1 MPVLRFPEFSGEWE
15 EKKLG
20 DFIQSYIER
29 VSSKTGIS
37 VYSSSRNGLK
47 PQREYYDDRELQN
60 DGEYG
65 IVPRGF
71 FTYRH
76 MSDDLTFKFN
86 INTFEDKIAVS
97 KEYPVFKTVGLDSVF
112 LLCKLN
118 HGKDFKS
125 FAIKQKMGGTR
136 TRLYFKNLSNWK
148 ASFPSLLEQQK
159 IAEFFGVVDEKIA
172 GLSKKKASL
181 ERYKK
186 GVMQKIFSK
195 EICFKDENGKSYPKW
210 DDKRLGEVAVFQK
223 GKNISKEDISENGN
237 LECIR
242 YGEIYTSYKE
252 VINLIKSRTH
262 LKSETLILS
271 ESNDVIIPASGETQW
286 DIAIASCVLKDG
298 VALGGDINIIRNKEN
313 GVFLAYYLSNAK
325 RKDIA
330 RLSQGNSVVHLYS
343 SQLKFLKLLLPSL
356 SEQKKIAD
364 FLMTLDEKI
373 SALGN
378 ELSYAKEFKKG
389 LLQQMFV

>member
-1 MPVLRFPEFSGEWE
+1 MITQTHNKKEVSTKVPVLRFPEFSGEWE

-20 DFIQSYIER
+20 DFIQSYVER

-186 GVMQKIFSK
+186 GVMQKIFSN
-195 EICFKDENGKSYPKW
+195 EIRFKDENGNSYPDWKE
-210 DDKRLGEVAVFQK
+210 KAFLEVFRV
-223 GKNISKEDISENGN
+223 IPSKK
-237 LECIR
+237 
-242 YGEIYTSYKE
+242 YQ
-252 VINLIKSRTH
+252 IKS
-262 LKSETLILS
+262 SEICNEGNCPVVDQSPDIIAGYSEKTEKLS
-271 ESNDVIIPASGETQW
+271 KDAPVIIFGDHTTVVKYIDFDFVIGADGTKILKNNSG
-286 DIAIASCVLKDG
+286 VLKYLYYCLLFNNVEQEG
-298 VALGGDINIIRNKEN
+298 YKRHFSILNK
-313 GVFLAYYLSNAK
+313 LSLQWPV
-325 RKDIA
+325 DE
-330 RLSQGNSVVHLYS
+330 
-343 SQLKFLKLLLPSL
+343 
-356 SEQKKIAD
+356 EQKKITD
-364 FLMTLDEKI
+364 FLASLDEKI
-373 SALGN
+373 SAIGN